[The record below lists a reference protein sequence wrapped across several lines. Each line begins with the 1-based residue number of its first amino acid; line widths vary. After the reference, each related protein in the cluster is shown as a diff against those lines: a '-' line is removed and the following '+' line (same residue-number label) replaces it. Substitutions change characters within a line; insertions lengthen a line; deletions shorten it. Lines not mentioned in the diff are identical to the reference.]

1 MKKFYFLMLSTIAS
15 PIFSQEEPMFLDGR
29 QEYIYF
35 NSTEPITNKLIFK
48 SEEIL
53 TPIHTGC
60 LELEKISDNSFVYN
74 TVFNTKCSFTDG
86 EIPISY
92 KSLDSDSSINKYF
105 KLKQFYQ
112 PRITMGGITEGEKVN
127 QNSLDISLLFIN
139 NDYFLENTTQ
149 IVKTTIYVRYK
160 TIQSKPLSISLNGGK
175 LSNKFKKLIQKRFD
189 EIEMIEIV
197 CLVQNTTLGYTSEI
211 NSTFLF

>member
-1 MKKFYFLMLSTIAS
+1 MKKFYFLMLSSIAS

-29 QEYIYF
+29 QEFIYF
-35 NSTEPITNKLIFK
+35 NSTQPITNKLIFK

-74 TVFNTKCSFTDG
+74 TIFNTKCSFTDG

-112 PRITMGGITEGEKVN
+112 PRITIGGITEGEKVN
-127 QNSLDISLLFIN
+127 QKSLDISLLFIN
-139 NDYFLENTTQ
+139 NDYFLEKTTT
-149 IVKTTIYVRYK
+149 IVKTTISIRYK
-160 TIQSKPLSISLNGGK
+160 TNQRKPLSISLNGGK
-175 LSNKFKKLIQKRFD
+175 LSDKFKKLIQKRFD
-189 EIEMIEIV
+189 EIEMIEID
-197 CLVQNTTLGYTSEI
+197 CLVQNTTLGYTSKI

>member
-29 QEYIYF
+29 QEFIYF

-92 KSLDSDSSINKYF
+92 KSIDTDSSINKYF
-105 KLKQFYQ
+105 KLKQFNQ
-112 PRITMGGITEGEKVN
+112 PRITLGGITEGEKVN

-139 NDYFLENTTQ
+139 NDYFLEKTTT
-149 IVKTTIYVRYK
+149 IVKTTISVIYK
-160 TIQSKPLSISLNGGK
+160 NNQSKPLMISLNGGK

-189 EIEMIEIV
+189 EIEMINID
-197 CLVQNTTLGYTSEI
+197 CIVQNTTLGYTSSI
-211 NSTFLF
+211 YSNFLF

>member
-1 MKKFYFLMLSTIAS
+1 MKKFYFLMLSSIAS

-29 QEYIYF
+29 QEFIYF
-35 NSTEPITNKLIFK
+35 NSTEPIINKLIFK
-48 SEEIL
+48 SEGIL

-60 LELEKISDNSFVYN
+60 LELQKISDNSFVYN
-74 TVFNTKCSFTDG
+74 TVFNNECSFSDG

-92 KSLDSDSSINKYF
+92 KSIDTDSSINKYF

-112 PRITMGGITEGEKVN
+112 PRITLGGITEGEKVN

-149 IVKTTIYVRYK
+149 IVKTTISVRYK
-160 TIQSKPLSISLNGGK
+160 NNSKPLSISLNGGK

-197 CLVQNTTLGYTSEI
+197 CIVQNTTLGYASEI
-211 NSTFLF
+211 YSNFMF